1 MTMNETPSPDAGQ
14 DPALNQ
20 QIILVVDA
28 RPLRQFYTSIFLQ
41 RLKYQV
47 IMAKTAEDAQLFMGL
62 TVPQAVVADHDLPD
76 MSGLEI
82 LKRMRQDHRTRNVPF
97 IVYTANR
104 NPEVRQTCEAAG
116 CAAFL
121 YHPSNLEGLYASIQK
136 ATQARPRK
144 FVRLSTAL
152 DVVVGDA
159 RTTGAAR
166 QDLIVAISEQGMF
179 VSTKTPLEYGSILP
193 FTFHLPNA
201 PGWFFRLEGQVLY
214 SHAGADKRKLPGMA
228 VKFLK
233 MSDQEREFLKDFI
246 KQELMEGIAPEA
258 PVER

>member
-1 MTMNETPSPDAGQ
+1 MNETPLPDTGQ
-14 DPALNQ
+14 DDAANQ
-20 QIILVVDA
+20 QIIMVVDA

-47 IMAKTAEDAQLFMGL
+47 IMAKTAEDARLFLGL
-62 TVPQAVVADHDLPD
+62 TVPRAVVADHDLPD
-76 MSGLEI
+76 VSGLEL
-82 LKRMRQDHRTRNVPF
+82 LKSMRQDHRTRNVPY

-104 NPEVRQTCEAAG
+104 DLTVRSTCEAAG
-116 CAAFL
+116 CSAFL
-121 YHPSNLEGLYASIQK
+121 YHPSNLEGLYSAIQK
-136 ATQARPRK
+136 TTQVKPRK

-159 RTTGAAR
+159 RAMSTAR

-179 VSTKTPLEYGSILP
+179 VSTNSPLEQGTILP

-201 PGWFFRLEGQVLY
+201 PGWFFRIEGQVLY
-214 SHAGADKRKLPGMA
+214 AHAGAYKRKLPGMA

-233 MSDQEREFLKDFI
+233 MNDQEREFLKDFI
-246 KQELMEGIAPEA
+246 KQELMEGIAPDA
-258 PVER
+258 PMD